1 MDLISQRWYNYTNWL
16 LRVSQPGQLIWVRYN
31 ATLNIKAFD
40 LEVIQ
45 TRVTDPNPFGSTSF
59 WRIRS
64 YRSNYYVFIS
74 KCLLQQNEYLHW
86 KTQIRVTVIC
96 FSYFDFSIWII
107 FGCRVQI
114 RNWSKRMRTQ
124 FILNVQI
131 YINFFQCWNVDSN
144 TLIIC

>member
-16 LRVSQPGQLIWVRYN
+16 LRVSQPGQLIWVQYVQCHFKYKGVRLGGDSN
-31 ATLNIKAFD
+31 QSN
-40 LEVIQ
+40 
-45 TRVTDPNPFGSTSF
+45 GSESV
-59 WRIRS
+59 WIRS